1 MFFVGF
7 TLFCYKRTLQASSL
21 RMTAYLQRR
30 GFGLT
35 FRIAVPT
42 DLRKRVGG
50 REITKALKTT
60 DRLVA
65 IPLALSLAAQAKV
78 LFNELRGRMG
88 KKTEVDSIE
97 TGYTLT
103 YDFDDSGQVK
113 TFAIQAEP
121 HETESAVAAGA
132 AMMLAMAQSGPRQT
146 MPAPIETTQHESQQ
160 GALQAAP
167 TFKVVVDDFLT
178 KYAKKNKSAM
188 LKKHQ
193 QALPMLLEVVGDKP
207 ITEIRQG
214 DINRFFELLGRLPP
228 QWAVECRKKK
238 LTVFELADLE
248 HEETIGPKTFD
259 ATYVS
264 CVRPFLKAAR
274 KDWQDLGFPLGPST
288 EAIEY
293 VGDREEGEYKQRALK
308 PSELDRLF
316 QGAEMRIF
324 ARDAKKGHFYWL
336 PHLGLFTG
344 ARVNEL
350 CQLNPQVDIFMDADT
365 KTWCLN
371 ISKDTAADERI
382 KKSVKTGEARKVP
395 IHKMLVE
402 LGFLEYVESV
412 KATGAK
418 LLFPEWK
425 PVNRRASGEA
435 EKWFRQL
442 IRDTEL
448 RDETPGLRILGMHIF
463 RHTLL
468 TYGAAQDPALSLMG
482 ITGHAQGDIPIP
494 VTGAARGYL
503 TASLISP
510 LDKKSALLDQL
521 DYGIEFIKPRAS

>member
-1 MFFVGF
+1 MARQ
-7 TLFCYKRTLQASSL
+7 TP
-21 RMTAYLQRR
+21 YLQRR
-30 GFGLT
+30 GFSLF
-35 FRIAVPT
+35 FRIGVPP
-42 DLRKRVGG
+42 DLRLTVGS
-50 REITKALKTT
+50 RELTKSPKMS
-60 DRLVA
+60 DRIRA
-65 IPLALSLAAQAKV
+65 TPIALSLAAKAKQ
-78 LFNELRGRMG
+78 LFNEIRERMG
-88 KKTEVDSIE
+88 KKTKVDSLE
-97 TGYTLT
+97 SGYTLT
-103 YDFDDSGQVK
+103 CEFDDFGQVK
-113 TFAIQAEP
+113 SVAIQAEP
-121 HETESAVAAGA
+121 HETESAVAAGT
-132 AMMLAMAQSGPRQT
+132 AMILARAQAGAKPTALATTDTTPRGPPQWT
-146 MPAPIETTQHESQQ
+146 P
-160 GALQAAP
+160 QATP
-167 TFKVVVDDFLT
+167 TFKAVVDDYLA

-188 LKKHQ
+188 LKKHL

-207 ITEIRQG
+207 ITEIKQG

-228 QWAVECRKKK
+228 QWAAECRRSK
-238 LTVFELADLE
+238 LTIFELAEME

-288 EAIEY
+288 DGVQY
-293 VGDREEGEYKQRALK
+293 VGDREEGEHKQRALK
-308 PSELDRLF
+308 PAELVRLF
-316 QGAEMRIF
+316 GGAEMKIF
-324 ARDAKKGHFYWL
+324 ARDTKKAHFYWL

-395 IHKMLVE
+395 IHKTLLE
-402 LGFLEYVESV
+402 LGFVEYVERI

-425 PVNRRASGEA
+425 PINRRASGEA

-442 IRDTEL
+442 LLDTEL
-448 RDETPGLRILGMHIF
+448 RDETPGLCLLGMHIF

-468 TYGAAQDPALSLMG
+468 TYGVKQEPALGLFG

-510 LDKKSALLDQL
+510 LDAKSVLLDQL
-521 DYGIEFIKPRAS
+521 DYGIDFIKPIALGAPSSV

>member
-1 MFFVGF
+1 
-7 TLFCYKRTLQASSL
+7 
-21 RMTAYLQRR
+21 MTAYLQRR

-35 FRIAVPT
+35 FRIAVPI
-42 DLRKRVGG
+42 DLRKPVGG

-78 LFNELRGRMG
+78 LFNELRGRMS

-103 YDFDDSGQVK
+103 FNLDDSGKLK

-132 AMMLAMAQSGPRQT
+132 AMMSAMAQSGPRQA
-146 MPAPIETTQHESQQ
+146 MPAPIQTTRHEPQQ
-160 GALQAAP
+160 GTP
-167 TFKVVVDDFLT
+167 TFKTVVDDFLS

-228 QWAVECRKKK
+228 QWAAECRKKK

-288 EAIEY
+288 EAVEY

-324 ARDAKKGHFYWL
+324 ARDAKKAHFYWL

-382 KKSVKTGEARKVP
+382 TKSVKTGEARKVP

-402 LGFLEYVESV
+402 LGFLEYVERV
-412 KATGAK
+412 KAAGAK

-425 PVNRRASGEA
+425 PINRRASGEA

-468 TYGAAQDPALSLMG
+468 TYGVAQDPALSLMG

-510 LDKKSALLDQL
+510 LDKKSELLNQL
-521 DYGIEFIKPRAS
+521 DYGLDFFKPVTA